1 VQPLV
6 ARDRR
11 AGVADRDL
19 ACADPRA
26 DLRWTRVSS
35 DGWGCGVSALTAVG
49 LGLGDR
55 RDGNDDTS
63 L

>member
-1 VQPLV
+1 MS
-6 ARDRR
+6 R
-11 AGVADRDL
+11 
-19 ACADPRA
+19 PRGDA
-26 DLRWTRVSS
+26 LEAVLRWTRVSRV
-35 DGWGCGVSALTAVG
+35 GWWCGVWTFMAVG